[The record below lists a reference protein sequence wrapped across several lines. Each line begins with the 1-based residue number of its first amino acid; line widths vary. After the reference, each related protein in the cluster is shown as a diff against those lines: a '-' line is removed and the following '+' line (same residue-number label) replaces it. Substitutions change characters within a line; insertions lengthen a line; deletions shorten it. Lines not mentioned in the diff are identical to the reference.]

1 MLEMVDISSL
11 FPVVFEIE
19 LDDTFGGI
27 LGALSGFASLLQQ
40 SSFVIRDF

>member
-27 LGALSGFASLLQQ
+27 LGALSGFTSLLQQ